1 MNCNFNT
8 PVKLDTNI
16 LLDLIIFKDI
26 SVEKLQV
33 LFEKNKIYFLFSSE
47 TVDEFKRVINY
58 EKFKFSESQKNKFI
72 KELNHLIGN
81 TNVFDLNIRK
91 LPVIVKDPDDHKF
104 IELAYHTKTQYL
116 LTKDNDL
123 LKIKKKLI
131 NYGILALKPEKFYK
145 KIT

>member
-1 MNCNFNT
+1 MNCKKSI
-8 PVKLDTNI
+8 PVILDTNI

-33 LFEKNKIYFLFSSE
+33 LFEKNKIYFLFSYE
-47 TVDEFKRVINY
+47 TVNEFNRVINY
-58 EKFKFSESQKNKFI
+58 EKFKFSETQKNKFI
-72 KELNHLIGN
+72 EGLNYLIGK
-81 TNVFDLNIRK
+81 TDVFDLNSNE
-91 LPVIVKDPDDHKF
+91 LPIIVRDPDDHKF

-131 NYGILALKPEKFYK
+131 DYGILALKPEKFYK

>member
-1 MNCNFNT
+1 MNCNNNI
-8 PVKLDTNI
+8 PVILDTNI

-33 LFEKNKIYFLFSSE
+33 LFEKNKIYFLFSIE
-47 TVDEFKRVINY
+47 TVNEFKRVINY
-58 EKFKFSESQKNKFI
+58 EKFKFSEIQKNKFI
-72 KELNHLIGN
+72 KELNYLIGN
-81 TNVFDLNIRK
+81 TDVFDLNISE
-91 LPVIVKDPDDHKF
+91 LPVIVRDPDDHKF
-104 IELAYHTKTQYL
+104 IELAYQTKTKYL

-131 NYGILALKPEKFYK
+131 DYGIIALKPEKFYK

>member
-1 MNCNFNT
+1 MNCNNSI
-8 PVKLDTNI
+8 PVILDTNI

-33 LFEKNKIYFLFSSE
+33 LFEKNKIYFLFSYE
-47 TVDEFKRVINY
+47 TVNEFNRVINY
-58 EKFKFSESQKNKFI
+58 EKFKFSETQKNKFI
-72 KELNHLIGN
+72 EGLNYLIGK
-81 TNVFDLNIRK
+81 TDVFDLNSNE
-91 LPVIVKDPDDHKF
+91 LPIIVRDPDDHKF

-131 NYGILALKPEKFYK
+131 DYGILALKPEKFYK

>member
-1 MNCNFNT
+1 MNCNNSI
-8 PVKLDTNI
+8 PVILDTNI

-33 LFEKNKIYFLFSSE
+33 LFEKNKIYFLFSCE
-47 TVDEFKRVINY
+47 TVNEFKRVINY
-58 EKFKFSESQKNKFI
+58 DKFKFSEIQKKKFI

-81 TNVFDLNIRK
+81 TDIFYLNLNE
-91 LPVIVKDPDDHKF
+91 LPVIVRDPDDHKF
-104 IELAYHTKTQYL
+104 IELAYHTKTKYL
-116 LTKDNDL
+116 LTKDHDL

-131 NYGILALKPEKFYK
+131 DYGIQALKPEKFYK